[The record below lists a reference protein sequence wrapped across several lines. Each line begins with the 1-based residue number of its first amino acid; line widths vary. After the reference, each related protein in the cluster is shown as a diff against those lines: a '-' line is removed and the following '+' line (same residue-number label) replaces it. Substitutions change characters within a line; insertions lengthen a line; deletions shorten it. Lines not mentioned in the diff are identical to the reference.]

1 MPIAILNYE
10 DFRGGRLKG
19 FHPQASLWVSTYID
33 GRRILFMN
41 TKKLLRHLSIIM
53 FLLFVGVFAQAT
65 QVSAKNVK
73 NYSELCAAA
82 KNKDVTT
89 ITVTGSIRLTGNVE
103 FTGTKTLKPSSGSK
117 LIHVYSGDSTNWIH
131 VSGNLT
137 LSGNLT
143 IQGRNKS
150 NTTSKALIWVDNG
163 TLTMGD
169 GVTLKENT
177 NTDKET
183 AGAVWLDGK
192 STFNMKGGTI
202 TGCKNIHVGGVNV
215 SSGSTFNMSGGTIT
229 GCTATGKSKANG
241 GGVNNHGTFN
251 FTGGTITKNTS
262 TGEGG
267 GVYNTGTFN
276 MSGSAELSHNSSKQ
290 EGGGLFSK
298 GNNTTAKITD
308 GAVTGNSTDNGSGG
322 GVGSYYGATLQIGNK
337 NNTTRGGFPLF
348 DHNTVNG
355 SGGAIRGNGGSG
367 GESCGNTYIYGGTF
381 DDNTATDDGGAVSI
395 YGRGSN
401 AGKASN
407 FICRYVVFERNES
420 KNGGALDISTNV
432 SVVES
437 LTNSLMINNKSSE
450 NGGAINTAS
459 SLMVQAPMQFAYNTA
474 NNRAEGNYA
483 VAKGGIIYATSG
495 TLTLTGTSSN
505 ALWLE
510 FGKSG
515 SSGGGVYATESATVK
530 INDNVNISRCRA
542 GNTGCANRQNWNLS
556 YGSVTDSDNGG
567 ALFIGKKLEI
577 KSTNGSVNIYDNCA
591 SNGGAIYLTEKADL
605 YIDANTNR
613 NSNVYMNI
621 FDNVAKHNGGAIST
635 RGSISALKYVN
646 LFRNLAQG
654 EDNYAGNGGGIYKT
668 NGTYSNVVTE
678 IQDIKLTYN
687 KAKSYGGAIYNEGN
701 VTSGNTI
708 AINGS
713 SAVKGS
719 AVYNTGT
726 LNVSVLNAYDNGGS
740 LTLNRVTET
749 TNGSSN
755 YKQHV
760 EASYNGNTTVTT
772 EGTVYND
779 GGSMSLSGTGKIQN
793 NVASNNGSAIFNNGT
808 ITNLNCIISGNSG
821 CQSVVYNNQ
830 YKSITSSVNDSNV
843 LSITDNM
850 GVNFWNYG
858 TVSINGNGADKTNFT
873 VKNGSLYGEI
883 LNGVSSNTD
892 AMGIFNITNAN
903 VDIGSTSS
911 SLIAINNARG
921 HFTITNCK
929 GNVTSGNS
937 VTVHNQKQSE
947 FTYEGGGNTT
957 FTNATTDGTIIRN
970 DNKASVGAG
979 AILQAT
985 GGKTLAYGIY
995 NDSGATLTMAAKIVG
1010 QVSGNGTNTGV
1021 VNTGI
1026 YNIGTIGQYAG
1037 TIVASDCGID
1047 NKKTVNMC
1055 GGTMSSCTIG
1065 LLNGNEDASS
1075 NNNNLVEV
1083 EKLTTTFSENKN
1095 AVMTYAKINA
1105 LGGEFTKNNGIGYGN
1120 PSDTPANGSAIYASG
1135 KNAIVTMGNV
1145 SNVSGKL
1152 SVKFDTNSATNG
1164 VIYVDNGARVIVS
1177 EKTSMSGTGNVAKKG
1192 GLFYI
1197 ASGGTVEHSSGKLPV
1212 ASATMGSAVYIEGKG
1227 KTSRGHYMVSGSASI
1242 NKTNDV
1248 YLEGNTYIE
1257 VVGKLTGTNTF
1268 MVTPSDDTTD
1278 SGRIIANVSYDKAD
1292 DDSITSKT
1300 VLYAYGTPE
1309 DDRNGLTVTKRFM
1322 TTTDYDTRCSDNL
1335 QNEGKINLFTTKNRT
1350 DSNKNATG
1358 YATNYKKLYITDDNT
1373 NDAIILSKKY
1383 EVRYHTNIEK
1393 GVEVSN
1399 MPGTTEASEVDGS
1412 NCTVTG
1418 TGSSHDISSLAKME
1432 FTSSDGTT
1440 SAYTTYIADKP
1451 TFDGYDETYFK
1462 LVESTVRKTTS
1473 VTTNVSNPSDLADMP
1488 FNEETSNEYYTI
1500 KDGKIY
1506 INKTGIFSMNLS
1518 VSGMAT
1524 NLYLYDNGEK
1534 ITWNKGTNITS
1545 NSGKFTSN
1553 PKCEYYLQKGDVI
1566 SIKNYKYSGMQVT
1579 SGTISFSNMPGL
1591 EAQKSFQ
1598 MKMGDA
1604 FFKPSQTTFY
1614 PLLDSWS
1621 SITYGT
1627 INSVDGNIHMSRW
1640 ENQTI
1645 SLDKGDII
1653 GLYTTTEKYYVSGS
1667 IELDFSILEYNT
1679 SLATVYT
1686 EYKYWYEDYTM
1697 SDREPRARKHTFIKD
1712 KSWNE
1717 STDGEGT
1724 VHSLGSK
1731 YDDNSDLD
1739 VYAIWTSVIDSYE
1752 VQVYHFVMDTT
1763 GSYDKAKVYQLSKN
1777 TVNDYGMHTTV
1788 KVLENQKLTNMDNDT
1803 LNNYIDNQ
1811 FVDEGYTKYSRY
1823 ELENTNDD
1831 GTPKSDGTTKIS
1843 IYYSR
1848 QAYKMALYG
1857 DDGVYNLYAR
1867 GTSGMVG
1874 SATATDTARYDTYYG
1889 DESKDGRE
1897 VLARTV
1903 YYATRKGTDIYFRAQ
1918 LKKNTTLEGFH
1929 LCRDE
1934 GLNIYGPKMSY
1945 TDEGNR
1951 TYVMIRSTVYA
1962 SDIQVV
1968 VKTYKDGPVTVRYA
1982 LENRNN
1988 DNYTVIEGKN
1998 TTINSS
2004 GNKIDVNSLLN
2015 NKYIPTDGSLYYGYL
2030 LYTNEESGGSSNEK
2044 KKLTDDFVVHRGD
2057 TITIVIERKKYTA
2070 TFIPGDRAVYTQS
2083 WINDNEDDYTKEYDK
2098 LGTTCVQTVKAYVPD
2113 AKSRF
2118 GLTDEK
2124 PDVIHAK
2131 GLSEKKSKCV
2141 WYDVSDV
2148 STVDDS
2154 TIALSKSENSTY
2166 KETDSDSLD
2175 VTMNN
2180 SSVKYLYSHKP
2191 TFASIEFQHY
2201 LMNGNHDYDSLPSK
2215 TVKMANMSMDD
2226 AHFNVKDNVWTD
2238 YIDNDGYELD
2248 KVEIGNKTYD
2258 PDDINQS
2265 IDVEN
2270 TDTVYVKYYYK
2281 MKKIKVKFY
2290 IDDNFES
2297 LTMNTGE
2304 KDEKKYNFNSETN
2317 ATRDIETPVH
2327 EMEIYDGDIIK
2338 FTPKINS
2345 SFNKKG
2351 YTLGTGFYFASYPN
2365 ENDGNGW
2372 QLETDGTN
2380 ESIKLDMSKDNPITQ
2395 AIAKYGYLPV
2405 WIFSDNKPILYT
2417 VKYNVNCPAGESAY
2431 TGHMDDSIMEYD
2443 REQDLTENDYALKGY
2458 KFKGWATE
2466 STKDKNEVV
2475 YKDNETVL
2483 NLTDKAGDVINL
2495 YAVWQKVT
2503 KIKANMMIENK
2514 FFPVGYDLNFDK
2526 LFKNAIITD
2535 GKGNMIDLRSAGL
2548 EIIGVSKVIGNWQD
2562 DSRVPIY
2569 PADNAYDVADDAIE
2583 EKDIPKYISTEK
2595 EGKYLV
2601 TVRAHDFDE
2610 DGQPDQEMRA
2620 TFRVT
2625 IWTMHRT
2632 ERYVRAIDKYALD
2645 TIPADSKWA
2654 AGELGAEL
2662 IASMNKSGYS
2672 QAKYVYRIMYTDVD
2686 KIREKLKDNKY
2697 YYKNIRGWF
2706 KENIKPVIAPDY
2718 FYEQRSQY

>member
-1 MPIAILNYE
+1 
-10 DFRGGRLKG
+10 
-19 FHPQASLWVSTYID
+19 
-33 GRRILFMN
+33 MN
-41 TKKLLRHLSIIM
+41 TKRLLRHLSIIM

-89 ITVTGSIRLTGNVE
+89 ITVTGSIKLTGNVE

-117 LIHVYSGDSTNWIH
+117 LIYVYPGDSTNWIH

-143 IQGRNKS
+143 IQGRNKG

-169 GVTLKENT
+169 GVTLKGNT

-202 TGCKNIHVGGVNV
+202 TECKNIHVGGVNV
-215 SSGSTFNMSGGTIT
+215 SSRSTFNMSGGTIM
-229 GCTATGKSKANG
+229 GCTATGESKANG

-251 FTGGTITKNTS
+251 FTGGTIANNTS

-298 GNNTTAKITD
+298 GNNTTATITD
-308 GAVTGNSTDNGSGG
+308 GLIKGNWTDNGSGG
-322 GVGSYYGATLQIGNK
+322 GVGSYYGANLTIGSSS
-337 NNTTRGGFPLF
+337 NTSRGGYPWF
-348 DHNTVNG
+348 DQNTAKG

-367 GESCGNTYIYGGTF
+367 GESCGNTYIYKGTF
-381 DDNTATDDGGAVSI
+381 TDNTATDNGGAVSI

-407 FICRYVVFERNES
+407 FICRYAVFERNES

-459 SLMVQAPMQFAYNTA
+459 GLTVQAPMQFAYDTA

-483 VAKGGIIYATSG
+483 VGKGGIIYATSG
-495 TLTLTGTSSN
+495 TLTLTGTSDS
-505 ALWLE
+505 ALYFE

-542 GNTGCANRQNWNLS
+542 GNTGCANRQNWNLG
-556 YGSVTDSDNGG
+556 YGSVKDSNGNLLDANGG
-567 ALFIGKKLEI
+567 AMFIGKKLEI

-605 YIDANTNR
+605 EIDANTNR

-621 FDNVAKHNGGAIST
+621 FDNTAKHNGGAIST

-654 EDNYAGNGGGIYKT
+654 EDNYAGNGGGIYKA
-668 NGTYSNVVTE
+668 NGTYNNEVTG

-687 KAKSYGGAIYNEGN
+687 KAKSLGGAIYNEGN
-701 VTSGNTI
+701 VTSGNTV

-713 SAVKGS
+713 SAIYGS
-719 AVYNTGT
+719 ALYNVGSF
-726 LNVSVLNAYDNGGS
+726 NVSAFNAHDNGGT
-740 LTLNRVTET
+740 LTLKRVTET
-749 TNGSSN
+749 TNGTSN
-755 YKQHV
+755 YKEHV
-760 EASYNGNTTVTT
+760 EPSYDGSSVFTTD
-772 EGTVYND
+772 GAVYNT
-779 GGSMSLSGTGKIQN
+779 GSLSLSGAGKIQN
-793 NVASNNGSAIFNNGT
+793 NVAKSGGSAIFNNGT
-808 ITNLNCIISGNSG
+808 ISNLNGTISGNSG
-821 CQSVVYNNQ
+821 CESVIYNCQ
-830 YKSITSSVNDSNV
+830 YKSIVASVDDTNV
-843 LSITDNM
+843 LSITDNK
-850 GVNFWNYG
+850 GVNIWNYG
-858 TVSINGNGADKTNFT
+858 SISVNGNSSDKTNFT
-873 VKNGSLYGEI
+873 IKNGTLYGEI
-883 LNGVSSNTD
+883 LNGVSSNSIAASFYVTG
-892 AMGIFNITNAN
+892 AT
-903 VDIGSTSS
+903 VDIGSDTSS
-911 SLIAINNARG
+911 SKLYAINNARG
-921 HFTITNCK
+921 RVTFKNCK
-929 GNVTSGNS
+929 GKITSNNGI
-937 VTVHNQKQSE
+937 TVNNQSPST
-947 FTYEGGGNTT
+947 FVYSGGGETV
-957 FTNATTDGTIIRN
+957 FTSSATNGTIVQN
-970 DNKASVGAG
+970 DGGASVGAG
-979 AILQAT
+979 AYIFPMEKSEIT
-985 GGKTLAYGIY
+985 TKYGIY
-995 NDSGATLTMAAKIVG
+995 NNTDATLTVAATIVG
-1010 QVSGNGTNTGV
+1010 KQANYAGTME
-1021 VNTGI
+1021 TGI
-1026 YNIGTIGQYAG
+1026 YNQGELKQFAG
-1037 TIVASDCGID
+1037 TITSETKYGID
-1047 NKKTVNMC
+1047 NKNLIEFCEGQINNCDTGLMNEYQGVN
-1055 GGTMSSCTIG
+1055 
-1065 LLNGNEDASS
+1065 
-1075 NNNNLVEV
+1075 
-1083 EKLTTTFSENKN
+1083 ENK
-1095 AVMTYAKINA
+1095 VTVIKKIITDFEKNKRA
-1105 LGGEFTKNNGIGYGN
+1105 LLSYGNVNSLGGNYKNNGA
-1120 PSDTPANGSAIYASG
+1120 DDVDGSAIYTFGNNAKVYIG
-1135 KNAIVTMGNV
+1135 DADTTTRYKNPIIAGNIAKDGTV
-1145 SNVSGKL
+1145 
-1152 SVKFDTNSATNG
+1152 
-1164 VIYVDNGARVIVS
+1164 YV
-1177 EKTSMSGTGNVAKKG
+1177 GTGSKVTCDGQFNNSLANTAQRGGFAYIGMYGTLLHKK
-1192 GLFYI
+1192 
-1197 ASGGTVEHSSGKLPV
+1197 GKLPY
-1212 ASATMGSAVYIEGKG
+1212 GSAEKGSGVYIYSNGSIPKG
-1227 KTSRGHYMVSGSASI
+1227 SYQIMGDASLADG
-1242 NKTNDV
+1242 TDV
-1248 YLEGNTYIE
+1248 YEDPYTYVEI
-1257 VVGKLTGTNTF
+1257 VGELTGNDIFTI
-1268 MVTPSDDTTD
+1268 TPSEDSTDNGRVIADVTYDGKNNNDITAKDSLYISGTMDDE
-1278 SGRIIANVSYDKAD
+1278 N
-1292 DDSITSKT
+1292 
-1300 VLYAYGTPE
+1300 
-1309 DDRNGLTVTKRFM
+1309 NGLTVKKRFVS
-1322 TTTDYDTRCSDNL
+1322 TGKYDVRCTDKL
-1335 QNEGKINLFTTKNRT
+1335 QNEGKINLFTGKDRA
-1350 DSNKNATG
+1350 DSNKNTSG
-1358 YATNYKKLYITDDNT
+1358 YETNYTELKATNDST
-1373 NDAIILSKKY
+1373 NDAIILSEKY
-1383 EVRYHTNIEK
+1383 EVRYHTNLEK
-1393 GVEVSN
+1393 GVEVLN
-1399 MPGTTEASEVDGS
+1399 MPGTSELTDVEGSDCKVTGYGS
-1412 NCTVTG
+1412 NHTV
-1418 TGSSHDISSLAKME
+1418 SSLAKME

-1440 SAYTTYIADKP
+1440 SAYTAYIADKP

-1462 LVESTVRKTTS
+1462 LVESTVRKKTS
-1473 VTTNVSNPSDLADMP
+1473 VTTNTSELSPGSNSEVDLP
-1488 FNEETSNEYYTI
+1488 LNEETSNEYYTI
-1500 KDGKIY
+1500 RDGKVY
-1506 INKTGIFSMNLS
+1506 ANKTGIISMDLN
-1518 VSGMAT
+1518 VTGNAGGCFFIC
-1524 NLYLYDNGEK
+1524 DNGEHAS
-1534 ITWNKGTNITS
+1534 WNKDFSISG
-1545 NSGKFTSN
+1545 NSSGGYKTHTAF
-1553 PKCEYYLQKGDVI
+1553 EYYVQKGDVL
-1566 SIKNYKYSGMQVT
+1566 SLRTYSSTIQVT

-1653 GLYTTTEKYYVSGS
+1653 GLYTTTEKYYASGS
-1667 IELDFSILEYNT
+1667 IELDFSILECNT

-1697 SDREPRARKHTFIKD
+1697 SDREPKARKHTFIKD

-1731 YDDNSDLD
+1731 YDDNNDLD

-1874 SATATDTARYDTYYG
+1874 SATATGTARYDTYYG

-2083 WINDNEDDYTKEYDK
+2083 WVNDNEDDYTKEYDK

-2201 LMNGNHDYDSLPSK
+2201 LMNGNHNYDSLPSK
-2215 TVKMANMSMDD
+2215 TIKMTNMSMDD

-2304 KDEKKYNFNSETN
+2304 KDEKKYSFNSETN
-2317 ATRDIETPVH
+2317 ATRNIETPVH
-2327 EMEIYDGDIIK
+2327 EMEIYDGDTIK

-2535 GKGNMIDLRSAGL
+2535 GKGNLIDLRSAGL
-2548 EIIGVSKVIGNWQD
+2548 EIIEVSKVIGNWQD

-2569 PADNAYDVADDAIE
+2569 PDDNAYDVADDAIE

-2601 TVRAHDFDE
+2601 TVRAHDFNE

-2625 IWTMHRT
+2625 IWAMHRT